1 MKTSTAKTNNYICPE
16 CGDQLAQDLAG
27 RGFVR
32 HRTNPNCDFER
43 GKRDQNETETD

>member
-1 MKTSTAKTNNYICPE
+1 MKTSTADANNYVCPE
-16 CGDQLAQDLAG
+16 CGDQLAQDHVG

-43 GKRDQNETETD
+43 GERDHDETETD